1 MATIVDGRKIA
12 AKILENLR
20 RRVQKLKRKGATPML
35 AVVLVGDDKPSHTYV
50 RQKQK
55 AAEQIGVEFLRCAY
69 PTAIGKDALIAEIK
83 KIQKRH
89 KLSGLIIQLPVP
101 EKLWPHTREIVNNI
115 DINIDVDCLSHLAL
129 GKVLMNAS
137 PLVPPTPG
145 AILEILRYYKIS
157 LKGKNVC
164 LIGRGDLIGR
174 PLTAILTH
182 EPVALSVHGR
192 ATKNLSDFTKTA
204 DIIITGVGK
213 KNILT
218 APMVKK
224 GVVVI
229 DAGITFADKKIGG
242 DVDFAGVAKKAG
254 LITPVPG
261 GVGPITVAKLLENTI
276 ISAENLCTNCL

>member
-1 MATIVDGRKIA
+1 MTTIVDGRKIA
-12 AKILENLR
+12 AEILENLR
-20 RRVQKLKRKGATPML
+20 GRVKKLKRKHITPAL

-55 AAEQIGVEFLRCAY
+55 AAEQIGVKFFHCVY
-69 PTAIGKDALIAEIK
+69 PAAIDKDELIAEIK
-83 KIQKRH
+83 KIQKQH

-101 EKLWPHTREIVNNI
+101 EKLWSHTREIVNNI
-115 DINIDVDCLSHLAL
+115 DIKIDVDCLSHLAL
-129 GKVLMNAS
+129 GRVLMNAS
-137 PLVPPTPG
+137 PLEPPTPG
-145 AILEILRYYKIS
+145 AILEILRYHKIN

-174 PLTAILTH
+174 PLAAMLTH
-182 EPVALSVHGR
+182 EPVALSIHGR

-224 GVVVI
+224 GVIVI
-229 DAGITFADKKIGG
+229 DAGITFTGNEIGG
-242 DVDFAGVAKKAG
+242 DVDFASLAKKAS

-261 GVGPITVAKLLENTI
+261 GVGPITVAKLLENTVI
-276 ISAENLCTNCL
+276 NAENLCKNCF

>member
-145 AILEILRYYKIS
+145 AILEILRYYKIN

>member
-1 MATIVDGRKIA
+1 
-12 AKILENLR
+12 
-20 RRVQKLKRKGATPML
+20 
-35 AVVLVGDDKPSHTYV
+35 YV

-145 AILEILRYYKIS
+145 AILEILRYYKIN

>member
-1 MATIVDGRKIA
+1 M
-12 AKILENLR
+12 
-20 RRVQKLKRKGATPML
+20 GA
-35 AVVLVGDDKPSHTYV
+35 
-50 RQKQK
+50 
-55 AAEQIGVEFLRCAY
+55 
-69 PTAIGKDALIAEIK
+69 
-83 KIQKRH
+83 
-89 KLSGLIIQLPVP
+89 
-101 EKLWPHTREIVNNI
+101 
-115 DINIDVDCLSHLAL
+115 
-129 GKVLMNAS
+129 
-137 PLVPPTPG
+137 
-145 AILEILRYYKIS
+145 
-157 LKGKNVC
+157 
-164 LIGRGDLIGR
+164 RGYS
-174 PLTAILTH
+174 TST
-182 EPVALSVHGR
+182 GR
-192 ATKNLSDFTKTA
+192 AYIFYNDGVYPSDAASA